1 MQGRSRRVY
10 KIGYNPRWNF
20 GNLDVVH
27 PKLSHNRFPMDGA
40 LVVGAGSHNLILDTR
55 HQRQRLLAL
64 PTKARILCLDS
75 L

>member
-1 MQGRSRRVY
+1 MQVRSRRVY
-10 KIGYNPRWNF
+10 KIGYPRWNF

-55 HQRQRLLAL
+55 HQPLLAL
-64 PTKARILCLDS
+64 PTKARILCLGS